1 MLEQISE
8 TDQMIGL
15 NRHAQWD
22 WGMVSEEEF
31 RANENGLLVG
41 EYLMSM
47 YLSEHG
53 VVFCVIT
60 EAERTKTTLSLPE
73 EARWI

>member
-1 MLEQISE
+1 MEQISE
-8 TDQMIGL
+8 TDQLIAL
-15 NRHAQWD
+15 NRHAQGD

-41 EYLMSM
+41 SYLMSV

-73 EARWI
+73 ESRWI